1 MKYGAVIVAA
11 GMSSRMGI
19 FKPLMKIQGVSM
31 IRHVI
36 HTFQQMGVQE
46 IVVVTGHNAELLE
59 AEVAKCNVTCIRNEA
74 YKTTE
79 MFDSVKIGI
88 NYMIDKCD
96 EAFFTP
102 ADVPLFSYRTGKFLQ
117 SYSKGDIRIPVCN
130 GRDGHPVLIR
140 QKFLPQILSYQGN
153 CGLRG
158 ALEMC
163 GADVSRIDVNDP
175 GVFMDADTRME
186 FRALCMGVQLGIL
199 SAS

>member
-59 AEVAKCNVTCIRNEA
+59 AEVAECNVTCIRNEA

-79 MFDSVKIGI
+79 MFWILLKS
-88 NYMIDKCD
+88 
-96 EAFFTP
+96 E
-102 ADVPLFSYRTGKFLQ
+102 
-117 SYSKGDIRIPVCN
+117 
-130 GRDGHPVLIR
+130 LI
-140 QKFLPQILSYQGN
+140 I
-153 CGLRG
+153 
-158 ALEMC
+158 
-163 GADVSRIDVNDP
+163 
-175 GVFMDADTRME
+175 
-186 FRALCMGVQLGIL
+186 
-199 SAS
+199 